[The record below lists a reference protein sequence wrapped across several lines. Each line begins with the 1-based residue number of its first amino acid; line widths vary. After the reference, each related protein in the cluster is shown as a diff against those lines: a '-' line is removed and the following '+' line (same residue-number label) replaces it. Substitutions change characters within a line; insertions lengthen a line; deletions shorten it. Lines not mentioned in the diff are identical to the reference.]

1 MDRNKA
7 TNALRRYS
15 GVGKKEKYCY
25 ICTEK
30 TWFYYFVHILVSTGR
45 KYSGQTKK
53 RRIVLFVF
61 VSKMFIVKAIQ

>member
-25 ICTEK
+25 ICTK
-30 TWFYYFVHILVSTGR
+30 QDLVLLFRAHISFYW
-45 KYSGQTKK
+45 QE
-53 RRIVLFVF
+53 VLW
-61 VSKMFIVKAIQ
+61 AN